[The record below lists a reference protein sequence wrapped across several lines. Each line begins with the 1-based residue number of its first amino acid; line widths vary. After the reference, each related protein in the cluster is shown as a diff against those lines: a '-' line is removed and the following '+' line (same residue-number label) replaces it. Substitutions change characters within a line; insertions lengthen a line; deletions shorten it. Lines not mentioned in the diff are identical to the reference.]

1 MSQLK
6 QSENLLPGSK
16 GWINKYL
23 DLVVKGKIAIELSL
37 PENIE
42 PESFIHAALGKT
54 GINFGYPS
62 SLLFGQNLDDSK
74 WTIEEKLKLLLFEA
88 HLFIFQL
95 HHTEKPFDKALF
107 KEKLLLFYGNHEAR
121 SITKLFIFFLKES
134 KEEKLES
141 ILGDRVDIK
150 LNLLESKFWINY
162 VHNVFIYLDV
172 ILFHEFLS
180 EKKKTTIYH
189 YDDQAMNALNTIAM
203 ASYSDRVI
211 EARERAMFKVFLA
224 SANISDAHRT
234 VAEKRFEKG
243 GGFKDFNGEVK
254 KSKLAKRFYMDLAA
268 LVIYSNHDAVSEEK
282 LFLTELCNYL
292 GFSETELNE
301 SLAITEQFIINN
313 HEKVPFLTDSSAV
326 EKVYGSLSKRWVK
339 ILGRNKDKLATELK
353 QSKELVHLI
362 RKSATKELSKEEKEL
377 VKEQFKDIVKSMPS
391 LAIFLLP
398 GGALLLPLVL
408 KVIPD
413 LVPSAFKDNVIED

>member
-203 ASYSDRVI
+203 ASYSDGVI